1 MDSTSSL
8 DVGGALQGAV
18 NLFLGFGS
26 DVFIFITLVALIA
39 VFAFYFGRDRLMP
52 LVAGIYAA
60 LVLYSYFP
68 YTVYLTSPYLSIG
81 LFLGLSFVGMIAF
94 SGLAGFFSSSGV
106 GFIKVMGLS
115 IITALFVMAI
125 AIYVLPAS
133 EIHTFSAPTLAL
145 FAKEFFFWWLVVPL
159 VGVFIL
165 GK

>member
-8 DVGGALQGAV
+8 DVGDALQGAV

-60 LVLYSYFP
+60 LVLYAHFP
-68 YTVYLTSPYLSIG
+68 YTEYLTSPYLSIG
-81 LFLGLSFVGMIAF
+81 LFFGLSFVGMIAF

-106 GFIKVMGLS
+106 GFIKVVGLS
-115 IITALFVMAI
+115 VITALFVMAVAVNI
-125 AIYVLPAS
+125 LPAS
-133 EIHTFSAPTLAL
+133 EIHTFSTPTLAL
-145 FAKEFFFWWLVVPL
+145 FAKDFFFWWLVAPL